1 MKNVWW
7 ILFIPLFNFGQ
18 VQVISYSDFDAGKI
32 TQSGEFYDLDAL
44 TASSNHYNLGSWIRL
59 FSKNEKNSVILKIND
74 CSSELKDTIKVSR
87 SAAEILDLGNSD
99 KGIFEIEMLR
109 EGIQK
114 NPCKKV
120 FFGVQ
125 LASFSNIE
133 NANLLYDSLLK
144 KGVQNISIIPSSN
157 TYKVIGGRF
166 LMRTESEEF
175 RDYLKKEFDL
185 TGFITILE

>member
-7 ILFIPLFNFGQ
+7 ILFIPLFSFGQ
-18 VQVISYSDFDAGKI
+18 VQVIAYSDVDAGKL

-59 FSKNEKNSVILKIND
+59 FSKNEKKSVILKIND
-74 CSSELKDTIKVSR
+74 CSSELHDTIKVSR
-87 SAAEILDLGNSD
+87 SAAEILELGYTD
-99 KGIFEIEMLR
+99 KGIFEIEILR
-109 EGIQK
+109 EGIHK

-120 FFGVQ
+120 FYGVQ

-133 NANLLYDSLLK
+133 NATLLHDSLQK
-144 KGVQNISIIPSSN
+144 KGVGNISIIAVSN
-157 TYKVIGGRF
+157 AFKVIGGKF
-166 LMRTESEEF
+166 LLRNESEEF

>member
-99 KGIFEIEMLR
+99 IGIFEIEMLR

-144 KGVQNISIIPSSN
+144 KGVQNISIIPSLN